1 MSFMG
6 LVLFIYTIIK
16 ILLLLKEK
24 DWDLILRS

>member
-24 DWDLILRS
+24 EWDLILRS